1 MKALI
6 DITSKLAFY
15 SITTMFSV
23 RSSFQ
28 LSEPTASLR
37 KPPFLLRL
45 ANPSSVPLS
54 EDLLP
59 NLYAY
64 SYSVFHTLLRDSLP
78 RSSNTLGV
86 SSHCFV
92 S

>member
-37 KPPFLLRL
+37 KPFLLRL

-54 EDLLP
+54 EDVLP
-59 NLYAY
+59 NLYDY
-64 SYSVFHTLLRDSLP
+64 SYSVFHALLRDSLP